1 MEVDSSRHQKPGAKS
16 TAIASATYTNAG
28 LHPANNRVPMNGTAS
43 TTTNTTGN
51 AAAQNIHPTPSDM
64 NQLIQSFNSIVDA
77 SEADDAVSDIL
88 TTTHQPSPARAAAA
102 TTRGGRGRGRGSRGG
117 RGKVVKPAQPKAP
130 PGRGRRQK
138 VYDSSRA
145 QAAHERMQEV
155 KQAFAAIA
163 KWVKPAV
170 QEIADRS
177 INELL
182 ENPAIIEKVPE
193 YGETQRFLKKRHQDA
208 IDKTEKACQFG
219 MEMAQRVYENE
230 QEAAI
235 ESCAVSHDNDLEA
248 LLPSFNPLFRSV
260 KSRT

>member
-16 TAIASATYTNAG
+16 TAISSATYTNAG
-28 LHPANNRVPMNGTAS
+28 LHSANNRVTMNGT
-43 TTTNTTGN
+43 TTAATNTAGN
-51 AAAQNIHPTPSDM
+51 AAAQSSHPTPSDM
-64 NQLIQSFNSIVDA
+64 NQLIQSFNSVVDA
-77 SEADDAVSDIL
+77 SEADDAVSDFL
-88 TTTHQPSPARAAAA
+88 ATAHQPSPARAAAA
-102 TTRGGRGRGRGSRGG
+102 TIRGRGRGRGSRGG
-117 RGKVVKPAQPKAP
+117 RGKVIQPVQSKAL

-193 YGETQRFLKKRHQDA
+193 YGETQNFLKKRHQDA
-208 IDKTEKACQFG
+208 IDKTEKACRFG
-219 MEMAQRVYENE
+219 IEMAQRVYENE
-230 QEAAI
+230 QEAAR
-235 ESCAVSHDNDLEA
+235 ESCAVSHDNDFGS